1 MKRIFIA
8 LKVNPGET
16 LVNLVS
22 SIKSGLINEGIKWIN
37 LDNIH
42 ITLAFLGDTEENM
55 INILRSKL
63 KDKCEGSGK
72 FELMLQGTGL
82 FKNYHDP
89 RVIWAGIEMSEKLTH
104 LNAFVIDAV
113 REAVP
118 GIEER
123 PFKPHLTL
131 GRIKFIN
138 NKPALEA
145 LLKKFHETKI
155 QRVPVNEVI
164 LYESI
169 LKPDGP
175 LYNPL
180 DIIKL

>member
-8 LKVNPGET
+8 IKVDPDET

-22 SIKSGLINEGIKWIN
+22 SIKSGLINEGIKWTN

-55 INILRSKL
+55 INILRSRL
-63 KDKCEGSGK
+63 KDKCEGSGR
-72 FELMLQGTGL
+72 FELILQGTGL

-104 LNAFVIDAV
+104 LNAFIIDAI
-113 REAVP
+113 REAGVT
-118 GIEER
+118 IEER

-138 NKPALEA
+138 DKLALKEI
-145 LLKKFHETKI
+145 LEKYQKLEI
-155 QRVPVNEVI
+155 QKVPVNEVI

-169 LKPDGP
+169 LLKTGPVYKPLGRYI
-175 LYNPL
+175 L
-180 DIIKL
+180 